1 MSGLVNLKEL
11 SFCSNKL
18 FVLCVIDLDVVW
30 FSLWEFDLLLNIL
43 LILIS
48 NVFRGMG
55 NLVNLN
61 MSENNVE
68 LINDSVF
75 FGLFLDKLFL
85 NSNKLI

>member
-1 MSGLVNLKEL
+1 M
-11 SFCSNKL
+11 
-18 FVLCVIDLDVVW
+18 
-30 FSLWEFDLLLNIL
+30 
-43 LILIS
+43 IS
-48 NVFRGMG
+48 NVFWGMG

-61 MSENNVE
+61 ISENNVE

>member
-1 MSGLVNLKEL
+1 
-11 SFCSNKL
+11 
-18 FVLCVIDLDVVW
+18 
-30 FSLWEFDLLLNIL
+30 
-43 LILIS
+43 
-48 NVFRGMG
+48 MG

-61 MSENNVE
+61 ISENNVE

>member
-1 MSGLVNLKEL
+1 M
-11 SFCSNKL
+11 F
-18 FVLCVIDLDVVW
+18 W
-30 FSLWEFDLLLNIL
+30 
-43 LILIS
+43 
-48 NVFRGMG
+48 GMG

-61 MSENNVE
+61 ISENNVE

>member
-1 MSGLVNLKEL
+1 M
-11 SFCSNKL
+11 
-18 FVLCVIDLDVVW
+18 
-30 FSLWEFDLLLNIL
+30 
-43 LILIS
+43 IS

-61 MSENNVE
+61 ISENNVE

>member
-18 FVLCVIDLDVVW
+18 FVLCVIDLDVVR

-61 MSENNVE
+61 ISENNVE

>member
-1 MSGLVNLKEL
+1 M
-11 SFCSNKL
+11 
-18 FVLCVIDLDVVW
+18 
-30 FSLWEFDLLLNIL
+30 
-43 LILIS
+43 IS

-61 MSENNVE
+61 FSENNVE

>member
-1 MSGLVNLKEL
+1 M
-11 SFCSNKL
+11 
-18 FVLCVIDLDVVW
+18 
-30 FSLWEFDLLLNIL
+30 
-43 LILIS
+43 
-48 NVFRGMG
+48 FRGMG

-61 MSENNVE
+61 ISENNVE